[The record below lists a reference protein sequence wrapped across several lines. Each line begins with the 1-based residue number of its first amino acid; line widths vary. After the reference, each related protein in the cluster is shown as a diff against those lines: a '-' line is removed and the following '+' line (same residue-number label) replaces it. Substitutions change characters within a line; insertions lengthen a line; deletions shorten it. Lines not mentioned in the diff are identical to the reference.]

1 MYEQAEGGGVD
12 GRGWEFVNR
21 RRGEKDFSFF
31 SLRNFSLF
39 VFSFRD
45 EKEEEQVKPRVL
57 Y

>member
-1 MYEQAEGGGVD
+1 MGICEQKEGGK
-12 GRGWEFVNR
+12 RLQ
-21 RRGEKDFSFF
+21 FF

-39 VFSFRD
+39 VFSFKD